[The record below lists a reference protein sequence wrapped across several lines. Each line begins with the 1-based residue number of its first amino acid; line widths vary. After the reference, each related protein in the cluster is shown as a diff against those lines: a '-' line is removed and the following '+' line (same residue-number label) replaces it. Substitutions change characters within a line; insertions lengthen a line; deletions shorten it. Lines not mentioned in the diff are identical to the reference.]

1 MTSVSEQLYE
11 SLVGRRR
18 YIVLGMAVI
27 TILLFFIDIALGPMR
42 YSLAEVIQ
50 TVFNPGPSDDL
61 MTSVIWNDRLPK
73 AVTAL
78 LAGIALAMAGAEM
91 QTILDNPLAE
101 PYTLGVSSAAAF
113 GAALVLAFGIGTTTF
128 GDYATPVMA
137 FIIAMLV
144 CFLIYTVAKIKSSDR
159 TTIILIG
166 VALLFL
172 FQALVQLAQSISSQD
187 SATSIML
194 WTFGSLGRAGW
205 TDLGILL
212 VVILLVAIL
221 FAKNLWRLTA
231 LKLGDSKASSL
242 GVDVGKLR
250 RNTLIGVSV
259 LTAVT
264 VSFTGTI
271 GFVGLVGPH
280 IARMLVGDDQ
290 RYFLPV
296 SALAGAMML
305 LAAAVVC
312 KLSDFTMDLPIGVV
326 TSLVGVPFFIYMI
339 LKRRKV
345 FA

>member
-1 MTSVSEQLYE
+1 MTSVGEQLYQTLI
-11 SLVGRRR
+11 SRRK
-18 YIVLGMAVI
+18 YIILGMMVV
-27 TILLFFIDIALGPMR
+27 TLLLFMADIAMGPMGF
-42 YSLAEVIQ
+42 SLAEVLQ
-50 TVFNPGPSDDL
+50 TIFNPGPSTDL

-113 GAALVLAFGIGTTTF
+113 GASIVLAFGVGTSAL
-128 GDYATPVMA
+128 GSYATPILAFVMA
-137 FIIAMLV
+137 MVV
-144 CFLIYTVAKIKSSDR
+144 CLTIYTVAKTKGSDR
-159 TTIILIG
+159 TVIILTG

-172 FQALVQLAQSISSQD
+172 FQALVQLVQSVSSQD
-187 SATSIML
+187 SATSILL
-194 WTFGSLGRAGW
+194 WTFGSLSR
-205 TDLGILL
+205 TDWFDLLILL
-212 VVILLVAIL
+212 IVIILVSVL
-221 FAKNLWRLTA
+221 FMMNMWKLTA

-242 GVDVGKLR
+242 GVDVGRLR
-250 RNTLIGVSV
+250 RNALIGVSV

-290 RYFLPV
+290 RYFLPT

-312 KLSDFTMDLPIGVV
+312 KLSDFTMSLPVGVI
-326 TSLVGVPFFIYMI
+326 TSLVGVPFFMYMI
-339 LKRRKV
+339 LRRRRV
-345 FA
+345 LA